1 MTYLRGGFAYL
12 HRLFLQ
18 CVPER
23 HTGRSLRLR
32 WWVLPFIR
40 TGYIRN
46 VPGTA
51 HRPFPTVRLGMP
63 TSAPI
68 VPITYNAIS
77 PVHRIHRLKAFTNQ
91 RNRRERP
98 VCRSAAFRMQ
108 PVQINK
114 TTFRYVIPTGAKR
127 SGGIYAS
134 CNNNLRMVKLAA

>member
-1 MTYLRGGFAYL
+1 MEGDFVHPHGLY
-12 HRLFLQ
+12 
-18 CVPER
+18 
-23 HTGRSLRLR
+23 SLRCMAMNHR
-32 WWVLPFIR
+32 CYIGYTVYGAIPFIR